1 MLLSHDEISDL
12 LDAEVIEYSEPE
24 LINASSL
31 DIRLGTTILVER
43 PKHCQSLPAA
53 DHIEL
58 NRIVLRDRDALNM
71 VAHDLKKDGPFILY
85 PGEFILAHSH
95 EAFNLPND
103 ISAEY
108 MLKSS
113 MGRIALDHMKA
124 GWCDAGWHDSVLTLE
139 LKNHTRYHEIVLHH
153 LDKIGQIKFF
163 RHRPVRDEHSY
174 ATRGRYNGDRS
185 VSGAKISPADLRKVL
200 VVNEG
205 EEDNGNT

>member
-1 MLLSHDEISDL
+1 MLLSHDEIEDL
-12 LDAEVIEYSEPE
+12 LDREVIEYSEPE

-31 DIRLGTTILVER
+31 DIRLGTKILVER
-43 PKHCQSLPAA
+43 PKNCQGLPAHEHA
-53 DHIEL
+53 EL
-58 NRIVLRDRDALNM
+58 NRVTLRDRDQIFM
-71 VAHDLKKDGPFILY
+71 VEHDLKKDGPFILY

-113 MGRIALDHMKA
+113 MARIGLEHLKA

-139 LKNHTRYHEIVLHH
+139 LKNVTRFHEITLHH

-185 VSGAKISPADLRKVL
+185 VSGAKLDPLESRKVL

-205 EEDNGNT
+205 EE